1 LVSRDQRA
9 GFKGLRNTPQAHSP
23 KDVSGEDRLRGA
35 LERATEVLAL
45 EAAGRQV
52 DASSTWPFDLDASST
67 WPFDPDIL
75 RQLAA
80 VMLPIVI
87 ALASD
92 LIRRALAV

>member
-1 LVSRDQRA
+1 MVSRDQRA

-52 DASSTWPFDLDASST
+52 DASSTWPFD
-67 WPFDPDIL
+67 PDIL